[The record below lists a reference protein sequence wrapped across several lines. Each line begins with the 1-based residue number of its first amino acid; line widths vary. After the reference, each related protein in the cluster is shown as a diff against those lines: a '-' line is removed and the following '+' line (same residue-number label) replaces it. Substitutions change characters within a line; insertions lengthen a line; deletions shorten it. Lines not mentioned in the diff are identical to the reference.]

1 MHDASATQYSFASCA
16 VHTSCSVLEGQ
27 MAAEAVERTSANTT
41 IWERDAI

>member
-1 MHDASATQYSFASCA
+1 LHDASGTQYSFASCD

-27 MAAEAVERTSANTT
+27 MAAEAAERTSASTT